1 MKRNWNLSGS
11 ISTGARALLV
21 SHWSV
26 PSDSTV
32 KLTTRM
38 LAEAADHPE
47 NGRAEALR
55 HSMLALMNDRDNPH
69 FAHPMFWAPFV
80 VVGEG
85 GVPMRTA
92 AGTASLAKTKIQPPP
107 QPAIYVTVKN
117 ANVRAGPST
126 GAARITTLRKGT
138 RVTVLGEATDGDWF
152 RIARD
157 GKALGYVYAPLI
169 APR

>member
-1 MKRNWNLSGS
+1 
-11 ISTGARALLV
+11 
-21 SHWSV
+21 
-26 PSDSTV
+26 
-32 KLTTRM
+32 M
-38 LAEAADHPE
+38 LAEAAE
-47 NGRAEALR
+47 NPGIARAEALKR
-55 HSMLALMNDRDNPH
+55 SMLALMNDPDNPH

-92 AGTASLAKTKIQPPP
+92 TGTVALPKTKIQPRR

-126 GAARITTLRKGT
+126 STTRITTLRKGT
-138 RVTVLGEATDGDWF
+138 RVTVLSTAADGDWF
-152 RIARD
+152 RIARG